1 MQGEKHIFVPVL
13 FQAKLY
19 GVPKSGI
26 SNVQA
31 QNSTTVETITHPIR
45 IIDDDG
51 VSRCEV
57 YSQPPSPR
65 AQQEHMAVRVLT
77 KHDHLKQDER
87 YTVKTWT
94 GYIYKYN
101 VISILVVS

>member
-1 MQGEKHIFVPVL
+1 MGSPNQEFPMC
-13 FQAKLY
+13 KLRT
-19 GVPKSGI
+19 
-26 SNVQA
+26 A
-31 QNSTTVETITHPIR
+31 QLLKTITHPIR
-45 IIDDDG
+45 IIDDDS

-87 YTVKTWT
+87 YTVKRWT
-94 GYIYKYN
+94 GYI
-101 VISILVVS
+101 